1 MAVGI
6 AFEQEVARGA
16 SKTQHIDGGTHQRLG
31 IGLATLGVDRARER
45 VQTEER
51 SLADERLLVEGDGGR
66 VALIL
71 LLDED
76 ELILALSVADVECV
90 VAIVV
95 GLGHE
100 HHVALDELHGHIV
113 ENVGGGTIEALH
125 ATRETE
131 RTSHLV
137 VEDDI
142 AFEEVNG
149 DGIGLVGVELEDGV
163 VLQQRLSNLH
173 LVVALLIGHAV
184 IDDVATLELDED
196 IGEGHTLAIGDM
208 A

>member
-1 MAVGI
+1 M
-6 AFEQEVARGA
+6 
-16 SKTQHIDGGTHQRLG
+16 
-31 IGLATLGVDRARER
+31 
-45 VQTEER
+45 
-51 SLADERLLVEGDGGR
+51 
-66 VALIL
+66 
-71 LLDED
+71 
-76 ELILALSVADVECV
+76 
-90 VAIVV
+90 
-95 GLGHE
+95 
-100 HHVALDELHGHIV
+100 
-113 ENVGGGTIEALH
+113 
-125 ATRETE
+125 
-131 RTSHLV
+131 

-149 DGIGLVGVELEDGV
+149 DGIGLVGVKLEDGV